1 MKIGHTGITWG
12 IPGDVE
18 TAYRETAELG
28 YLSFE
33 TFAFTIIDWNG
44 KPGGYRALVER
55 CGIPTSAA
63 YCYKE
68 WVDSARTGQD
78 LDEAR
83 READA
88 AREVGASALVLQGGS
103 RPAGGLDAD
112 RMNRLA
118 EALNAVG
125 DYCREIGLSASLH
138 PHTGTAVET
147 REDIDAIMQLTDPML
162 MGFAPDTGQI
172 AKGGSDI
179 VEVLTTYRDRIAH
192 VHLKDWNG
200 TFDRDADGKEIDR
213 SGYVNYEP
221 VGNGVLPMPE
231 ILRILETCGDGI
243 WVNVE
248 LDGTSQA
255 PRSPREAAAMSRQ
268 YLGEVLGD
276 RVAWTR

>member
-18 TAYRETAELG
+18 TAYRDTAELG

-55 CGIPTSAA
+55 YGIPTSAA

-68 WVDSARTGQD
+68 WVDPAKAAQD

-83 READA
+83 RDADA
-88 AREVGASALVLQGGS
+88 AREIGASALVLQGGS
-103 RPAGGLDAD
+103 RPEGGLDTDA
-112 RMNRLA
+112 MNRLA
-118 EALNAVG
+118 EALNAIG
-125 DYCREIGLSASLH
+125 AYCREIGLSASLH
-138 PHTGTAVET
+138 PHTGTAVES
-147 REDIDAIMQLTDPML
+147 RADIDAIMRLTDPQL

-179 VEVLTTYRDRIAH
+179 VELLTTYQDRIAH

-200 TFDRDADGKEIDR
+200 TFDRDGNGKEIDR

-221 VGNGVLPMPE
+221 VGNGMLPMPE
-231 ILRILETCGDGI
+231 ILRIIEGCGDDI

-248 LDGTSQA
+248 LDGTNRA
-255 PRSPREAAAMSRQ
+255 PRTPREAAAMSRA
-268 YLGEVLGD
+268 YLGAALGD
-276 RVAWTR
+276 KVAWTR